1 MYHSGN
7 STKCAVMTSMGRK
20 FKKKES
26 LGIHMADP
34 LGCTPENNTT
44 L

>member
-1 MYHSGN
+1 MYRSGN

-20 FKKKES
+20 FKKRENIC
-26 LGIHMADP
+26 IHIADP
-34 LGCTPENNTT
+34 LGCTTENNT